1 MCLIGG
7 FVIIIIDT
15 VCITAIVVVVNDPTK
30 AKVSDYN
37 GAIFF
42 NETVV
47 GLEVTMNDVQA
58 VEVLQGSGDVFGITN
73 A

>member
-1 MCLIGG
+1 MI
-7 FVIIIIDT
+7 VDT
-15 VCITAIVVVVNDPTK
+15 VSITAIVVVVNDPTK
-30 AKVSDYN
+30 AKVSDHN

-58 VEVLQGSGDVFGITN
+58 VEVLHGSCDVFGIAN